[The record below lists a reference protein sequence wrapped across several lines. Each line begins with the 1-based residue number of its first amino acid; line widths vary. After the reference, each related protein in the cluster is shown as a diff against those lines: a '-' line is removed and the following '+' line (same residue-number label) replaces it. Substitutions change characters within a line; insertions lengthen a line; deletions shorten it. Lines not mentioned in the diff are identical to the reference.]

1 VDKPDVSRSVLITGC
16 STGIGRA
23 TAERLVKNGWKVT
36 ATARRVET
44 IKDLADTGARV
55 LPLDVTDESSMVA
68 AVSQVEQEDGAVG
81 ILINNAGYGLQG
93 PFEEFAMEDVRRQFE
108 TNVFGLVRMCQLVLP
123 GMRRQGWGRIVNVS
137 SIGGKLVFPGGSFY
151 HGTKHAVEAISDALR
166 FEVRGFGVRVI
177 IVEPGTVITPF
188 GDSALGS
195 LAAAGD
201 AGPYA
206 EFKHGLADTVK
217 GAYEG
222 ALARLAISADN
233 VAAKI
238 EKAISARRP
247 RSRYPVGA
255 VARSGIALKRVTPD
269 RVFDMVLRSQFRSP
283 EPPKNT
289 S

>member
-1 VDKPDVSRSVLITGC
+1 MAPAEISHSVLITGC

-23 TAERLVKNGWKVT
+23 TAERLVKSGWKVT

-44 IKDLADTGARV
+44 IKDLGEAGARI
-55 LPLDVTDESSMVA
+55 LPLDVTDEASMAGAVA
-68 AVSQVEQEDGAVG
+68 QVEKEDGAVG
-81 ILINNAGYGLQG
+81 VLINNAGYGLQG
-93 PFEEFAMEDVRRQFE
+93 PFEEFSMDEVRRQFE

-123 GMRRQGWGRIVNVS
+123 GMRRQRWGRIVNVS

-177 IVEPGTVITPF
+177 IVEPGTVITEF
-188 GDSALGS
+188 GETALSS
-195 LAAAGD
+195 LD
-201 AGPYA
+201 ADDTGPYA
-206 EFKHGLADTVK
+206 AFKEGLHSTVK

-222 ALARLAISADN
+222 ALARLAISADD

-247 RSRYPVGA
+247 RTRYPVGA

-269 RVFDMVLRSQFRSP
+269 RMFDMVLRSQFRSP
-283 EPPKNT
+283 EPPKNA